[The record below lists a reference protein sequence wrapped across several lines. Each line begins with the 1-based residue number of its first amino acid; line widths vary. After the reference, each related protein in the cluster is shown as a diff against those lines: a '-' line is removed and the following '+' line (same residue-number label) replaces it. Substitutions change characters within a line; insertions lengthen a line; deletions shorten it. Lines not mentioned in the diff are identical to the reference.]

1 MPSVL
6 FWPCLMHVTTT
17 TQKPTHRN
25 TMRRREYVCG
35 GDGRP
40 AAEVHVPKQWS
51 LEG

>member
-40 AAEVHVPKQWS
+40 ATEVHVPKQWS